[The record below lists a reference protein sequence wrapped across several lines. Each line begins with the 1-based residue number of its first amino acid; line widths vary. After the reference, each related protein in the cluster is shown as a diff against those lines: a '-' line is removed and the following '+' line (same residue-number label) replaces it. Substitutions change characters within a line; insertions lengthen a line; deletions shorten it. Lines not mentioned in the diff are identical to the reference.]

1 MGEVLERVRLAV
13 SPHLCAPERLAEAS
27 ELGAR
32 YLDLLYRAAL
42 FCSPAL
48 FGSPQVLLHPPTRVP
63 SLPFPPL
70 TRRCVHMPHAHAM
83 QVLHK
88 ALQLTSPYTPYTFY
102 TPHTPHTPHQVLH
115 EALQLLVPCL
125 RQPQRELLRSA
136 CSLLARLASA
146 AEAQQ
151 LAPHL
156 DNLAEPLLGALLSA
170 VATHAP
176 EGLPARVDDALRTLL
191 QCCGGRA
198 REWLA
203 RAVLAEECGPL
214 VGTEAK
220 QQLVQAAP

>member
-1 MGEVLERVRLAV
+1 M
-13 SPHLCAPERLAEAS
+13 
-27 ELGAR
+27 
-32 YLDLLYRAAL
+32 
-42 FCSPAL
+42 
-48 FGSPQVLLHPPTRVP
+48 
-63 SLPFPPL
+63 
-70 TRRCVHMPHAHAM
+70 
-83 QVLHK
+83 
-88 ALQLTSPYTPYTFY
+88 
-102 TPHTPHTPHQVLH
+102 LH

-176 EGLPARVDDALRTLL
+176 EGLPARVDDAMRTLL